1 MFGLD
6 IVLVPVLV
14 DRLHLA
20 LESSMETWL
29 VLNLVGR
36 SDMEV
41 TLELFLVHMFDLD
54 IELELFLEDRYNR
67 VLV

>member
-1 MFGLD
+1 MF
-6 IVLVPVLV
+6 
-14 DRLHLA
+14 
-20 LESSMETWL
+20 
-29 VLNLVGR
+29 
-36 SDMEV
+36 DMEV